1 MAATYT
7 PIASATL
14 GADAAS
20 VTFSSIPATYTD
32 VVAVVHAISDGT
44 FANFNVRV
52 NADTGSNYSRT
63 RLSGNGTTATSG
75 RATSQSSFFLADV
88 SGISN
93 TGRSFYIVNFMNY
106 ANTTTYKTVLSRTNT
121 VNGNAGDGVEL
132 HAQLW
137 RSTSAI
143 NEISFLVSNFASGS
157 TFNLYGILGANA

>member
-1 MAATYT
+1 MPKTYE
-7 PIASATL
+7 PIATTTLTAGTAT
-14 GADAAS
+14 

-52 NADTGSNYSRT
+52 NGDTGSNYSRT
-63 RLSGNGTTATSG
+63 RLSGNGTSATSA
-75 RATSQSSFFLADV
+75 RATSQTSFFLADV

-106 ANTTTYKTVLSRTNT
+106 ANTTTYKTVISRTNT
-121 VNGNAGDGVEL
+121 VNGNLGDGVEL

-143 NEISFLVSNFASGS
+143 NEISFLVSDFASGS
-157 TFNLYGILGANA
+157 TFTLYGIKAA

>member
-1 MAATYT
+1 MAKTYE
-7 PIASATL
+7 PIATTTLTAGTAT
-14 GADAAS
+14 

-32 VVAVVHAISDGT
+32 VIAVVHAISDGT

-52 NADTGSNYSRT
+52 NGDTGSNYSRT
-63 RLSGNGTTATSG
+63 RLSGNGTSATSA
-75 RATSQSSFFLADV
+75 RATSQTSFFLADV

-106 ANTTTYKTVLSRTNT
+106 ANTTTYKSVLNRTNT

-143 NEISFLVSNFASGS
+143 NEISFLVSSFASGS
-157 TFNLYGILGANA
+157 TFTLYGIKAA

>member
-1 MAATYT
+1 MPKTYE
-7 PIASATL
+7 PIATTTLTAGTAT
-14 GADAAS
+14 

-52 NADTGSNYSRT
+52 NGDTGSNYSRT
-63 RLSGNGTTATSG
+63 RLSGNGTSATSA
-75 RATSQSSFFLADV
+75 RATSQTSFFLADV

-106 ANTTTYKTVLSRTNT
+106 ANTTTYKSVLNRTNT

-143 NEISFLVSNFASGS
+143 NEISFLVSDFASGS
-157 TFNLYGILGANA
+157 TFTLYGIKAA